1 MTAFEIILD
10 NEEMDRGESRF
21 FPEGRFQIHLSSR
34 GFYHFS
40 GFDGE
45 FHRSAQARS
54 LYRYINKAIN
64 SKKCN

>member
-10 NEEMDRGESRF
+10 IEEMDRGESRF

-40 GFDGE
+40 GCNGVLRGCIGR
-45 FHRSAQARS
+45 HRADC
-54 LYRYINKAIN
+54 RY
-64 SKKCN
+64 